1 MRCEVVETG
10 CILNI
15 LRSLMYKGVGKKGDE
30 HLRGHVQSRYFFSF
44 RMNNTRACLCADRN
58 DTT

>member
-15 LRSLMYKGVGKKGDE
+15 LRSLMYKGVGKKGDG
-30 HLRGHVQSRYFFSF
+30 HLLWYVQ
-44 RMNNTRACLCADRN
+44 
-58 DTT
+58 